1 MSMAIRIFVY
11 HWYTKYCRL
20 YIFGFKASR
29 PCVPFVHQNPPK
41 SLYRQL
47 NSTFNVV
54 FLCTICVP
62 KSCKLALELVLR
74 SFKFYRFVFRSGV
87 FPSWSYQHGTQMNVL
102 IHLCT
107 MPFLS
112 LGTQMVH
119 KNIFF
124 EHFLRSFLSTHIHTD
139 IHYITTKSHSN
150 HMTWVA
156 YTLTYQFQVHLSH
169 DKWLCYGLWSRWR
182 DSNPRPLRPER
193 SALPNWATP
202 RNIGLTITQLSTL
215 LGRGRRIWT
224 LGTRFWS

>member
-1 MSMAIRIFVY
+1 MY

-20 YIFGFKASR
+20 YIFGFKASIKAGTSR

-62 KSCKLALELVLR
+62 KSRKPALEVVLHVP
-74 SFKFYRFVFRSGV
+74 KFHDFLFRNRVFLNRF
-87 FPSWSYQHGTQMNVL
+87 YLHGTQMDVL

-124 EHFLRSFLSTHIHTD
+124 EHFLRSFLSTDIHTD
-139 IHYITTKSHSN
+139 IHYITTKSRSN
-150 HMTWVA
+150 H
-156 YTLTYQFQVHLSH
+156 L
-169 DKWLCYGLWSRWR
+169 
-182 DSNPRPLRPER
+182 
-193 SALPNWATP
+193 
-202 RNIGLTITQLSTL
+202 I
-215 LGRGRRIWT
+215 
-224 LGTRFWS
+224 